1 MEFHANTPS
10 RQNILKQK
18 LEVKTIK
25 GIYNDTKINKR
36 KGYIPINTYT
46 QYRNSYI
53 YINQILTNIKG
64 EIYNNTVTVWD
75 FNTPLTSKDISS
87 RQTINKATVIMN
99 NKYIT

>member
-1 MEFHANTPS
+1 MIQKSIKEKDIYPLTHIH
-10 RQNILKQK
+10 NI
-18 LEVKTIK
+18 E
-25 GIYNDTKINKR
+25 
-36 KGYIPINTYT
+36 IP
-46 QYRNSYI
+46 I

>member
-1 MEFHANTPS
+1 MIQKSIKEKDIYPLTHIHNIETP
-10 RQNILKQK
+10 
-18 LEVKTIK
+18 
-25 GIYNDTKINKR
+25 
-36 KGYIPINTYT
+36 
-46 QYRNSYI
+46 I